1 MKVFLRYL
9 ILTFSTAV
17 YSVGVSLF
25 LDPNN
30 IAPGG
35 ITGVSILVNRFTG
48 VGTGT
53 LIFLL
58 NIPIMM
64 LGMWKFGWRFILST
78 IYTLA
83 WISFFTNIFSQFEPL
98 SHDLLVSA
106 IAGGSMVAFGV
117 GVAFKCN
124 ATTGGTD
131 IVVKVLRLK
140 FKHLKTGFLF
150 LAIDFIVVL
159 LSAIIFRDLNIAA
172 YAIISV
178 LICSTLVDVILYGR
192 DEAKLI
198 YIISD
203 KSEKIA
209 SRILSE
215 MDIGVTYLEGIGAF
229 SKKEKRII
237 MCVVKKQKTPRAQA
251 IIKEEDAEAFM
262 IITSASE
269 IYGEGYKNYFADN
282 L

>member
-35 ITGVSILVNRFTG
+35 ITGISILVNRFTG

>member
-1 MKVFLRYL
+1 MKVFLRYVL
-9 ILTFSTAV
+9 LTFSTAV
-17 YSVGVSLF
+17 YSAGISLF

-35 ITGVSILVNRFTG
+35 ITGIAIIVNRFTG
-48 VGTGT
+48 LETGT

-58 NIPIMM
+58 NIPIMI

-83 WISFFTNIFSQFEPL
+83 WISFFTNLLAPMGAL
-98 SHDLLVSA
+98 SNDLLVAA

-150 LAIDFIVVL
+150 LAIDFVVVFISGL
-159 LSAIIFRDLNIAA
+159 VFRDFNIAA
-172 YAIISV
+172 YAIIAV
-178 LICSTLVDVILYGR
+178 VACSSLVDVILYGR

-203 KSEKIA
+203 KSEKIT
-209 SRILSE
+209 SRILLE
-215 MDIGVTYLEGIGAF
+215 MDIGVTYLQGIGAF
-229 SKKEKRII
+229 SKKEKKII
-237 MCVVKKQKTPRAQA
+237 MCVVRKQKAPRAQA

-269 IYGEGYKNYFADN
+269 IFGEGYKNYFTDRV
-282 L
+282 

>member
-117 GVAFKCN
+117 GVTFKCN

>member
-35 ITGVSILVNRFTG
+35 ITGISILVNRFTG

-83 WISFFTNIFSQFEPL
+83 WISFFTNIFSQLEPL

-251 IIKEEDAEAFM
+251 IIKEEDTEAFM